1 MKIEDVRNQLI
12 DGLEEEYTKEQ
23 INTIDNRLQEI
34 ANENGLTIEQLN
46 EFCWANSS
54 EMFTCIFNGKEFNPS
69 NFEVD

>member
-1 MKIEDVRNQLI
+1 MIWRKNTPD
-12 DGLEEEYTKEQ
+12 DLEEEYTEEQ
-23 INTIDNRLQEI
+23 INTIDNRLHEI

>member
-1 MKIEDVRNQLI
+1 MKIEDVRKQLI
-12 DGLEEEYTKEQ
+12 DDLEEEYTKEQ
-23 INTIDNRLQEI
+23 INMIDIRLGEI
-34 ANENGLTIEQLN
+34 AKENGLTIEKLN